1 MKRNLKNKV
10 ESRKYESFDSALTTI
25 YEDTILDMVK
35 QLFLNLGSQNV
46 IIPWLFLVYT
56 KNDDFHVETE
66 GLMEGLDKRKHSLN
80 STHFSKNEGLSGLA
94 NNQESDPEIEFAY
107 NSDEDSVISTFNGTS
122 DKKYIPKKLFAKNTK
137 SAFKGIKKKAAEI
150 VKEISEEEKS
160 LKMLFKFNF
169 SLEEGK
175 NEEEKQSVDAS
186 RFSVEEENDK

>member
-1 MKRNLKNKV
+1 MRSKI
-10 ESRKYESFDSALTTI
+10 ESRKYDSFDSALTTI

-56 KNDDFHVETE
+56 KSDDFHVETE
-66 GLMEGLDKRKHSLN
+66 GIMEGLDKRKHSLN
-80 STHFSKNEGLSGLA
+80 STHFSKNDGLSGMA

-107 NSDEDSVISTFNGTS
+107 NSDEDSVISTFNGAN
-122 DKKYIPKKLFAKNTK
+122 DKKYLPKKQFAKNTK

-150 VKEISEEEKS
+150 VKEINEEEKS

-169 SLEEGK
+169 SLEDGK
-175 NEEEKQSVDAS
+175 NEEEKKSFDVS
-186 RFSVEEENDK
+186 HISVEEENDK